1 MLKLSERIFMNITKN
16 INKIINILFAVCLI
30 SVLVIVSSDSL
41 ILLLSIP
48 IMLTA
53 VNIDY
58 ERIEFL
64 SIIIAVALISYLFID
79 TKNLVLE
86 FVPIILLTLTLIILS
101 KISISDKGQIAINFL
116 IASIIFIG
124 IYRYQMVNQGLD
136 LKSMAEDLK
145 EIFEQNADYA
155 IADETYELSLAMYPA
170 VLSSLSLI
178 YAVISLKLVRNFM
191 AYRNKGK
198 DMLALNN
205 LRLSKKDAL
214 IIIGF
219 AALMELLLPT
229 IFAIKKDFVIA
240 NVIWIIASILL
251 LNGMLVYDYIMRR
264 RRSSLS
270 RGMQWFFVIIFFYFF
285 AIMFIGFG
293 LADIFVDF
301 RARKE
306 EV

>member
-1 MLKLSERIFMNITKN
+1 
-16 INKIINILFAVCLI
+16 
-30 SVLVIVSSDSL
+30 
-41 ILLLSIP
+41 
-48 IMLTA
+48 
-53 VNIDY
+53 
-58 ERIEFL
+58 
-64 SIIIAVALISYLFID
+64 
-79 TKNLVLE
+79 
-86 FVPIILLTLTLIILS
+86 
-101 KISISDKGQIAINFL
+101 
-116 IASIIFIG
+116 
-124 IYRYQMVNQGLD
+124 MVNQGLD

-191 AYRNKGK
+191 AHRNKGK

-285 AIMFIGFG
+285 AIMFIVFG

>member
-1 MLKLSERIFMNITKN
+1 MNITKN
-16 INKIINILFAVCLI
+16 INKIIDILFAVCLI

-79 TKNLVLE
+79 TKNLALE

-116 IASIIFIG
+116 IASLIFIG
-124 IYRYQMVNQGLD
+124 IYGYQMVNQGLD

-191 AYRNKGK
+191 AHRNKGK

-285 AIMFIGFG
+285 AIMFIVFG